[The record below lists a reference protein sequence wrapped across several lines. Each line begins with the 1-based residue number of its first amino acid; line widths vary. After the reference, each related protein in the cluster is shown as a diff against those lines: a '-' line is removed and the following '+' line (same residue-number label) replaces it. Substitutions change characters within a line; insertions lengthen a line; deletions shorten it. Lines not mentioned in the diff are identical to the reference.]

1 MASIL
6 PSWRSGSSQL
16 DLRMGRPVY
25 SASHAQ
31 ARLHPLV
38 PGAYLPRGPDSKQ
51 TPNIMSGNWGS
62 PRHGPP
68 QKPHP
73 VLLHHL
79 KLVSPRNPC
88 RQGWI
93 LAGLREALTAPALK
107 GGAWGRHTVMGGPNL
122 RCAPPS
128 HVPAAGGTATCNPV
142 TLVRAEATGPE
153 RLGWGYSPGH
163 TARQGGLGRGAGG
176 REFLSVA
183 LRAPRGRGVGTS
195 GSDFSPSLTSV

>member
-62 PRHGPP
+62 PDMAPLKSHILFSCIISNWSPP
-68 QKPHP
+68 ETPVDRAGFWLSFGKP
-73 VLLHHL
+73 
-79 KLVSPRNPC
+79 
-88 RQGWI
+88 
-93 LAGLREALTAPALK
+93 
-107 GGAWGRHTVMGGPNL
+107 
-122 RCAPPS
+122 
-128 HVPAAGGTATCNPV
+128 
-142 TLVRAEATGPE
+142 
-153 RLGWGYSPGH
+153 
-163 TARQGGLGRGAGG
+163 
-176 REFLSVA
+176 
-183 LRAPRGRGVGTS
+183 
-195 GSDFSPSLTSV
+195 